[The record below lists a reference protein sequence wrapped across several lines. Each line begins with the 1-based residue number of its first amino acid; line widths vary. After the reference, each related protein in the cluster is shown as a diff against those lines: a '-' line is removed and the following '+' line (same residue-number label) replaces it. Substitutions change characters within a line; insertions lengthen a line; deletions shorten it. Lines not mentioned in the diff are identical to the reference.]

1 MVTFDDYNALT
12 AKLDI
17 QTAASGLLGNM
28 TFAVKENIDVDGFV
42 STNGHPLWAQTHEK
56 AREHAEVVDLLLQ
69 AGAHLVGKTHMD
81 EMAYSLLGANPHF
94 GAPINPTLPDRLP
107 GGSSSGSAAAVA
119 AGLTDFAVGTDT
131 GGSCRAPASFCGV
144 FGYRP
149 SSHSMNMRG
158 VIPMSR
164 SLDVI
169 GWFARDIDCL
179 MTVAKV
185 LLPEDTTDA
194 RYEEATFLAES
205 FEDAEPEFME
215 IAQTTLHRLKS
226 GPWRRASLG
235 EDFFT
240 QALMHF
246 RNLQGYEVW
255 SEHQSWILTHQP
267 KFGPGVSER
276 LKIAAT
282 VTKAEKQAAKKF
294 IETSRLAIDALFAGG
309 GVIIMPTTPG
319 LAPKIDESL
328 EAFDRLR
335 YAMLK
340 FFLIASLFGL
350 PQISIPIKNQRRA
363 IGLSFVGQSG
373 SDHQLLSFA
382 RNFCA
387 QNNNSV

>member
-12 AKLDI
+12 VKLDI
-17 QTAASGLLGNM
+17 QTVAAAPLKNM
-28 TFAVKENIDVDGFV
+28 TFGVKENIDVYGIV

-56 AREHAEVVDLLLQ
+56 AIAHAEVVDRLLQ
-69 AGAHLVGKTHMD
+69 AGAHLIGKTHMD
-81 EMAYSLLGANPHF
+81 EMAYSLFGTNPHF
-94 GAPINPTLPDRLP
+94 GAPINPTLLNRLP
-107 GGSSSGSAAAVA
+107 GGSSSGSAVAVA

-144 FGYRP
+144 FGFRP
-149 SSHSMNMRG
+149 SSKSMNMRG
-158 VIPMSR
+158 VIPMSQ

-179 MTVAKV
+179 MTIAKV
-185 LLPEDTTDA
+185 LLPEDITYA
-194 RYEEATFLAES
+194 PYEQATFLAES

-215 IAQTTLHRLKS
+215 IAQTTLNRLKC
-226 GPWRRASLG
+226 GPWRMASLG

-240 QALMHF
+240 HALMHF

-255 SEHQSWILTHQP
+255 SEHQSWLLRHQP
-267 KFGPGVSER
+267 NFGPGVSER

-282 VTKAEKQAAKKF
+282 VTKAEKQAAEQF
-294 IETSRLAIDALFAGG
+294 IDTSRSAIDALFADS

-328 EAFDRLR
+328 EALDRLR

-340 FFLIASLFGL
+340 FFLIASLFSL
-350 PQISIPIKNQRRA
+350 PQISIPIKNKRRA
-363 IGLSFVGQSG
+363 IGLSFIGQRG
-373 SDHQLLSFA
+373 SDHQLLSFTK
-382 RNFCA
+382 NFCS
-387 QNNNSV
+387 QNNNAI

>member
-1 MVTFDDYNALT
+1 MVIVDDYNALT
-12 AKLDI
+12 VKLDI
-17 QTAASGLLGNM
+17 QTSDSGALKDK

-42 STNGHPLWAQTHEK
+42 STNGHPVWARTHEK
-56 AREHAEVVDLLLQ
+56 ASTNAEVVDRLLQ
-69 AGAHLVGKTHMD
+69 AGAHLIGKSHMD

-94 GAPINPTLPDRLP
+94 GAPINKTQPDRLP

-119 AGLTDFAVGTDT
+119 AGLTDFAIGTDT

-144 FGYRP
+144 FGFRP
-149 SSHSMNMRG
+149 SSQSKNMRG

-169 GWFARDIDCL
+169 GWFAQDIDCL
-179 MTVAKV
+179 ATVAKV
-185 LLPEDTTDA
+185 LLPEDTTA
-194 RYEEATFLAES
+194 IGYEEATFLAEP
-205 FEDAEPEFME
+205 FADAEAEYME
-215 IAQTTLHRLKS
+215 IAQTAIHRLKS
-226 GPWRRASLG
+226 GPWRTASLG

-267 KFGPGVSER
+267 QFGPGVSER

-282 VTKAEKQAAKKF
+282 VTKADKQAAEKF
-294 IETSRLAIDALFAGG
+294 IETSRCAVDALFADAS
-309 GVIIMPTTPG
+309 VIIMPTTPG

-328 EAFDRLR
+328 ESLDRLR

-340 FFLIASLFGL
+340 FFLISSLFGL
-350 PQISIPIKNQRRA
+350 PQISIPIKNQRRT
-363 IGLSFVGQSG
+363 IGLSFVGKSG
-373 SDHQLLSFA
+373 ADHQLLDFA
-382 RNFCA
+382 KNFCA
-387 QNNNSV
+387 HNNNLH